1 MSNQQGSQFGQ
12 GSHKDNP
19 GSGQQGG
26 QQGGQNPQHQQQQYP
41 KKSGQQGNPGQ
52 QADSTAAAY
61 PPRSKATLAVNSL
74 K

>member
-26 QQGGQNPQHQQQQYP
+26 QQGGQNPQRQQQQDP
-41 KKSGQQGNPGQ
+41 QKSGQQGNPPGQ
-52 QADSTAAAY
+52 QGGGV
-61 PPRSKATLAVNSL
+61 ATP
-74 K
+74 KHGDTGRK

>member
-26 QQGGQNPQHQQQQYP
+26 QHGGQNPQHQQQQDP
-41 KKSGQQGNPGQ
+41 QKSGQQGNPGQ
-52 QADSTAAAY
+52 GGQHGGGV
-61 PPRSKATLAVNSL
+61 ATP
-74 K
+74 KQGDTGRK